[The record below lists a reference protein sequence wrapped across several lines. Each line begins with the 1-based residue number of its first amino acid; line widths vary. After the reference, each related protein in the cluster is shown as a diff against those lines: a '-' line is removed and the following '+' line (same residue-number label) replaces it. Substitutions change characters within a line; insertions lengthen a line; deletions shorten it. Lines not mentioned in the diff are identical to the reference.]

1 MERGFREN
9 RAKNLMSAEIICVGT
24 ELLLGDILNRNA
36 QFLAQQLAGL
46 GIPHYYQ
53 TVVGDNPARLKHVVE
68 IASQRA
74 QILIFTG
81 GLGPTPDDLTQET
94 LADFFGVPL
103 AERPEIIEDIAR
115 KYAQRGREMTP
126 SIRKQALI
134 PQGAEVLANPGG
146 TAPGIIW
153 QPRPGLTILTFPGVP
168 SEMQRMWQETAVPY
182 LKSQGF
188 GKEIIYSRTLKF
200 WGIAESALAE
210 KVSAFLNLP
219 NPTVAPYASQGEV
232 KLRISAKAGTQ
243 AEAQQLISP
252 VAEQLQQIGGLDYYG
267 ADEDTLASVVGNLLL
282 SSGETLSVA
291 ESCTGGG
298 LGQMLTNIAGSSKY
312 FLGGVI
318 SYDNQVKISLL
329 GVNPQDLADL
339 GAVSATVAE
348 QMAGGVRS
356 RLSTTWALSI
366 TGIAGPDG
374 GTATKPVGLVYIG
387 LAGPN
392 GEVQSEEHRFGQARD
407 RALIR
412 HVSACTAL
420 DHLRRKLLTEKRSAV
435 QGSEVL

>member
-1 MERGFREN
+1 MT
-9 RAKNLMSAEIICVGT
+9 AEIICVGT
-24 ELLLGDILNRNA
+24 ELLLGNILNKNA

-53 TVVGDNPARLKHVVE
+53 TVVGDNPQRLKHVIK
-68 IASQRA
+68 IAIERSQV
-74 QILIFTG
+74 LIFTG
-81 GLGPTPDDLTQET
+81 GLGPTPDDLTTET

-103 AERPEIIEDIAR
+103 IERPEILEDIAR

-126 SIRKQALI
+126 SNRKQALI
-134 PQGAEVLANPGG
+134 PEGAEVLPNPGG

-153 QPRPGLTILTFPGVP
+153 QPRSGKVILTFPGVP

-188 GKEIIYSRTLKF
+188 GKETIYSRTLKF

-210 KVSAFLNLP
+210 KVSSFLNLA
-219 NPTVAPYASQGEV
+219 NPTVAPYASLGEV
-232 KLRISAKAGTQ
+232 KLRITAIAGSE
-243 AEAQQLISP
+243 AEAQQLIAP
-252 VAEQLQQIGGLDYYG
+252 VEAELQQIGGLDYYG
-267 ADEDTLASVVGNLLL
+267 ADDDTLASVVGQLLL
-282 SSGETLSVA
+282 DSGETLSVA

-298 LGQMLTNIAGSSKY
+298 LGQMLTDVPGSSSY

-318 SYDNQVKISLL
+318 SYDNSVKISLL
-329 GVNPQDLADL
+329 GVKPQDLAQL

-348 QMAGGVRS
+348 QMAAGVQM
-356 RLSTTWALSI
+356 RLSTTWGLSI

-374 GTATKPVGLVYIG
+374 GTAAKPVGLVYIG
-387 LAGPN
+387 LVGPK
-392 GEVQSEEHRFGQARD
+392 GEVQSFEHRLGEARG
-407 RALIR
+407 RSLIR

-420 DHLRRKLLTEKRSAV
+420 DYLRRKLLSRKLVSNRS
-435 QGSEVL
+435 SS

>member
-1 MERGFREN
+1 
-9 RAKNLMSAEIICVGT
+9 MSAEIICVGT

-36 QFLAQQLAGL
+36 QFLAQQLAQL
-46 GIPHYYQ
+46 GISHYYQ
-53 TVVGDNPARLKHVVE
+53 TVVGDNQERMQQVIDL
-68 IASQRA
+68 ASSRS

-81 GLGPTPDDLTQET
+81 GLGPTPDDLTTET
-94 LADFFGVPL
+94 LANFFGVAL
-103 AERPEIIEDIAR
+103 VERPEILEDIAR

-126 SIRKQALI
+126 SNRKQALI
-134 PQGAEVLANPGG
+134 PEGAEVLPNPTG

-153 QPRPGLTILTFPGVP
+153 EPRAGLKILTFPGVP
-168 SEMQRMWQETAVPY
+168 AEMERMWQETAVPY
-182 LKSQGF
+182 LKSQGES
-188 GKEIIYSRTLKF
+188 KEIIYSRTLKF
-200 WGIAESALAE
+200 WGISESALAE
-210 KVSAFLNLP
+210 KVAPFLQKP

-232 KLRISAKAGTQ
+232 KLRITAIAGSE
-243 AEAQQLISP
+243 AEAQQLITP
-252 VAEQLQQIGGLDYYG
+252 VEEQLKQIGGLDYYG
-267 ADEDTLASVVGNLLL
+267 CDGETLASVVGQLLL

-298 LGQMLTNIAGSSKY
+298 LGQMLTTVAGSSKY

-329 GVNPQDLADL
+329 GVNPEDLAQV

-348 QMAGGVRS
+348 QMAAGVLE
-356 RLSTTWALSI
+356 RLSTTWGLSI

-374 GTATKPVGLVYIG
+374 GTDVKPVGLVYIG

-392 GEVQSEEHRFGQARD
+392 GEAESFEHRFGQR
-407 RALIR
+407 RGRSLIR

-420 DHLRRKLLTEKRSAV
+420 DHLRRKLLTLLDPSLV
-435 QGSEVL
+435 G

>member
-1 MERGFREN
+1 
-9 RAKNLMSAEIICVGT
+9 MSAEIICVGT

-36 QFLAQQLAGL
+36 QFLAQQLARL

-53 TVVGDNPARLKHVVE
+53 TVVGDNPARLKHVVK
-68 IASQRA
+68 IASERTQV
-74 QILIFTG
+74 LVFTG
-81 GLGPTPDDLTQET
+81 GLGPTPDDLTTET

-103 AERPEIIEDIAR
+103 VERPEILEDIAR

-126 SIRKQALI
+126 SNRKQALI
-134 PQGAEVLANPGG
+134 PQGAEVLPNSTG

-153 QPRPGLTILTFPGVP
+153 QPRPGLIILTFPGVP

-182 LKSQGF
+182 LKSQGW

-232 KLRISAKAGTQ
+232 KLRISGLAGSQ
-243 AEAQQLISP
+243 AEAQQLITP
-252 VAEQLQQIGGLDYYG
+252 VEKQLQQIGGLDYYG
-267 ADEDTLASVVGNLLL
+267 VDEDTLASVVGQLLL

-298 LGQMLTNIAGSSKY
+298 LGQMLTNVAGSSHY

-329 GVNPQDLADL
+329 GVKSEDLAQL

-348 QMAGGVRS
+348 QMAVGVRS
-356 RLSTTWALSI
+356 RLSTTRGLSI
-366 TGIAGPDG
+366 TGIAGPGG

-392 GEVQSEEHRFGQARD
+392 GEVQSFEQLFGQARD
-407 RALIR
+407 RSLIR
-412 HVSACTAL
+412 HLSACTAL
-420 DHLRRKLLTEKRSAV
+420 DHLRRKLLTKKVS
-435 QGSEVL
+435 GIK